1 MNKKLIGKIQSIE
14 FGFGG
19 YQEAQIGISVT
30 LGGDKEGWGVGDFR
44 GPWARNPDKHCKW
57 TKEEQIQQAGETV
70 MWLRDLLLDAKVNN
84 INELSGIPV
93 EVEFEGNTLKSW
105 RILTEV
111 I

>member
-1 MNKKLIGKIQSIE
+1 MSDKRIGKIQYIA

-30 LGGDKEGWGVGDFR
+30 LGSDKESWGVGDFR
-44 GPWARNPDKHCKW
+44 GPWASDPDRYCKW
-57 TKEEQIQQAGETV
+57 TKEEQIQQSGETV
-70 MWLRDLLLDAKVNN
+70 MWLRDLLRDAKVNN
-84 INELSGIPV
+84 INELKGIPV
-93 EVEFEGNTLKSW
+93 EVEFERMTLKSW